1 MSKHDPIRRQ
11 PSLLERAAEVY
22 DFGAALRR
30 PEGAPLASP
39 QAEPER
45 ESEASQ
51 SFAPQPQRP
60 APQPVPIRETMAP
73 APRQPGFHVA
83 IDRARLRENNLI
95 VPEAAVG
102 MLVEEFRI
110 VKRQLLLSATG
121 GKGVE
126 ASPHGRRI
134 LVCSAN
140 PDEGKTFCAIN
151 LALALANERDNR
163 VLLVDA
169 DFARPS
175 ILPTLGIQ
183 DGEEEGETL
192 PGLMDALADPARDV
206 ESLIL
211 GTDIPGF
218 TLLPSGMRSK
228 SDTEYLASH
237 RTETVFQRLEAAD
250 PHRIVI
256 FDSPP
261 ALAASPASVLA
272 LHAGQVLL
280 VVKADETSE
289 AALRD
294 AIGLLSG
301 CDDIKLLLN
310 GTQFSPTG
318 RKFGSYYGNGGQK

>member
-1 MSKHDPIRRQ
+1 MSKHAPIK
-11 PSLLERAAEVY
+11 PEPTLLERAAEIY

-30 PEGAPLASP
+30 QEVAAAPSP
-39 QAEPER
+39 
-45 ESEASQ
+45 
-51 SFAPQPQRP
+51 RP
-60 APQPVPIRETMAP
+60 TAP
-73 APRQPGFHVA
+73 AYTPVAPREAMRDAPIPREPRQSVA
-83 IDRARLRENNLI
+83 IDRDVLRDNNLI
-95 VPEAAVG
+95 VPDGAVG
-102 MLVEEFRI
+102 ALLEEFRI

-121 GKGVE
+121 SKGIDPV
-126 ASPHGRRI
+126 PHGRRI

-151 LALALANERDNR
+151 LALALATERDNR

-175 ILPTLGIQ
+175 ILPTLGIDDG
-183 DGEEEGETL
+183 DGEGGAI
-192 PGLMDALADPARDV
+192 PGLMDALADPQRDV

-228 SDTEYLASH
+228 SDTEYLASS
-237 RTETVFQRLEAAD
+237 RTEGIFERLEAAD

-261 ALAASPASVLA
+261 ALAASPAGVLA
-272 LHAGQVLL
+272 MHAGQVLL
-280 VVKADETSE
+280 VVKADATSE

-294 AIGLLSG
+294 ALGLLGG
-301 CDDIKLLLN
+301 CEHIRLLLN

-318 RKFGSYYGNGGQK
+318 RKFGSYYGTGGAS

>member
-1 MSKHDPIRRQ
+1 MMSKHDPIKPQ
-11 PSLLERAAEVY
+11 ASLLERAAEIY

-30 PEGAPLASP
+30 QDGA
-39 QAEPER
+39 AEPV
-45 ESEASQ
+45 S
-51 SFAPQPQRP
+51 APA
-60 APQPVPIRETMAP
+60 APRPVPIRADMRSAP
-73 APRQPGFHVA
+73 LPRQPLQCVA
-83 IDRARLRENNLI
+83 IDRDVLRENNLI
-95 VPEAAVG
+95 VPDGAVG
-102 MLVEEFRI
+102 ALLEEFRI
-110 VKRQLLLSATG
+110 VKRQLLLSASG

-126 ASPHGRRI
+126 PVPHGRRI

-151 LALALANERDNR
+151 LALAMATERDTR

-175 ILPTLGIQ
+175 ILPTLGIDDD
-183 DGEEEGETL
+183 DGDGGAV
-192 PGLMDALADPARDV
+192 PGLMDALADPDCDV

-218 TLLPSGMRSK
+218 TVLPSGMRSK
-228 SDTEYLASH
+228 ADTEYLASN
-237 RTETVFQRLEAAD
+237 RTEAIFERLEAAD
-250 PHRIVI
+250 SHRILI

-280 VVKADETSE
+280 VVKADATSE

-294 AIGLLSG
+294 ALGLLGG
-301 CDDIKLLLN
+301 CDHIKLLLN

-318 RKFGSYYGNGGQK
+318 RKFGSYYGGAS